1 MLMNARLFLG
11 YAREETVSIQWALL
25 NANVLL
31 VTSRV
36 KLLRNVKVSISLARY
51 MSDSE
56 SEKTMTSFFLENLIT
71 IMMI

>member
-11 YAREETVSIQWALL
+11 YAREEIVSIQWALL

-56 SEKTMTSFFLENLIT
+56 SEKTMTSF
-71 IMMI
+71 

>member
-25 NANVLL
+25 NANVLQ
-31 VTSRV
+31 VTSRA
-36 KLLRNVKVSISLARY
+36 KLLRNVKVSISLSRD

-56 SEKTMTSFFLENLIT
+56 SGKNLIT
-71 IMMI
+71 IMMIYFNMKVKE

>member
-56 SEKTMTSFFLENLIT
+56 SEKTMTSF
-71 IMMI
+71 

>member
-31 VTSRV
+31 VISRV
-36 KLLRNVKVSISLARY
+36 KLLRNVKVSISLSGD
-51 MSDSE
+51 MPDSE
-56 SEKTMTSFFLENLIT
+56 SEKSMTSF
-71 IMMI
+71 